1 MSNYVLSPQAVRKLK
16 TALQGK
22 RGTGGAHMNGP
33 ANVYESEYPAPFA
46 VQWAQS
52 VGDSGSWIIWLPGAS
67 LVMLGGTPLDVREDL
82 DAAGSGY
89 PSGWYTLEDILPA
102 TGGTLYL
109 LITIPQ
115 EEEEESGSSSSSSSS
130 SASASETEEPTAEL
144 SARAGTAPTITI
156 PVCVAATEAVTGRKS
171 VKQFITSTVFISGSV
186 GETALGA
193 FAFSGGKI
201 HPGAVVIGR
210 QAYKVNEDGF
220 DIEED
225 GEGDGD
231 YRVRV
236 ELDPYGGDPTIEVQ
250 YGDGFAAP
258 PSELVSYFPLYTIEG
273 GRVTADFRGTFVL
286 PVLES
291 AQEASE

>member
-67 LVMLGGTPLDVREDL
+67 LVMLGGTPLEVREDL
-82 DAAGSGY
+82 DPAGGGY
-89 PSGWYTLEDILPA
+89 PSGWYSLEGVLPA
-102 TGGTLYL
+102 AGGTLYL

-115 EEEEESGSSSSSSSS
+115 EEEIGSSSW
-130 SASASETEEPTAEL
+130 SASESETEEPKAEL
-144 SARAGTAPTITI
+144 SDSAGTAPTITI
-156 PVCVAATEAVTGRKS
+156 PVCDAATETGNGRKS
-171 VKQFITSTVFISGSV
+171 VKQFITSAVFIAGSA

-236 ELDPYGGDPTIEVQ
+236 ELDAYGGDPTIEVQ

-258 PSELVSYFPLYTIEG
+258 PSDLVSYFPLYTIEG

-286 PVLES
+286 PVWEL